1 MTTHLLAVVGLAV
14 VCGLWV
20 ALQLVAGADG
30 EASGGRCGACRERE
44 DRSDRP
50 KPPPAGPLG

>member
-14 VCGLWV
+14 ACGLWV
-20 ALQLVAGADG
+20 ALQLVAGEDG

-44 DRSDRP
+44 CSDP
-50 KPPPAGPLG
+50 PDPPPAGSPG